1 MRFFRETHID
11 FMGKRRTWYTI
22 SIVVIVVGILA
33 IAFKGISLGIDF
45 LGGTEL
51 IVHFEQPIS
60 IGNIR
65 TALGTVGLGQSE
77 IKTFGSDQDIL
88 IRTAE
93 QAEGTAVTERITG
106 AIAAS
111 IPDNPFTI
119 LKEDKIG
126 PRIGK
131 ELRRDAVYAIIA
143 TLIAIMIYIGFRF
156 KFVYGL
162 MSVVALFHDVIV
174 TLGIIVLLDGI
185 SPMLNLEMTQNIVAA
200 FLTLVGFSIND
211 TVIVFDRIRENLK
224 IYRSDDLQTIINRS
238 INQTLSRTI
247 ITSGTVA
254 LVLII
259 LLLFGGEVNRGFALT
274 FLIGTI
280 SGTYS
285 SIYIASALVLD
296 WTHRKT
302 VKKMP

>member
-1 MRFFRETHID
+1 MRLFRETHID
-11 FMGKRRTWYTI
+11 FMGKRRTWYTV
-22 SIVVIVVGILA
+22 SLAVILVGLLA
-33 IAFKGISLGIDF
+33 IFTKGISLGIDF

-51 IVHFEQPIS
+51 IFQFQQPVS
-60 IGNIR
+60 IGDVR

-93 QAEGTAVTERITG
+93 QAEGTEITDRISG
-106 AIAAS
+106 AISAG
-111 IPDNPFTI
+111 IPDNAVTI

-156 KFVYGL
+156 KFAYGL
-162 MSVVALFHDVIV
+162 MSVVALFHDVLV
-174 TLGIIVLLDGI
+174 TLGTVVLLDGL
-185 SPMLNLEMTQNIVAA
+185 SPLLNLEMTQNMVAA
-200 FLTLVGFSIND
+200 FLTMIGFSIND

-224 IYRSDDLQTIINRS
+224 IYRSEELGTVINRS

-254 LVLII
+254 LVLLV
-259 LLLFGGEVNRGFALT
+259 LLFFGGEVNRGFAFT

-280 SGTYS
+280 TGTYS
-285 SIYIASALVLD
+285 SIYVASALVLD
-296 WTHRKT
+296 WTNRKARKT
-302 VKKMP
+302 S

>member
-1 MRFFRETHID
+1 
-11 FMGKRRTWYTI
+11 MGKRRTWYTI

>member
-1 MRFFRETHID
+1 
-11 FMGKRRTWYTI
+11 MGKRRIWYGV
-22 SIVVIVVGILA
+22 SIGVIA
-33 IAFKGISLGIDF
+33 IGLFAIVFKGISLGIDF

-51 IVHFEQPIS
+51 ILHFEQPAP
-60 IGNIR
+60 IGEIR
-65 TALGTVGLGQSE
+65 SALGTVGLGQSE

-93 QAEGTAVTERITG
+93 QGEGTAVADRIG
-106 AIAAS
+106 QAITTAF
-111 IPDNPFTI
+111 PNNPYTI

-131 ELRRDAVYAIIA
+131 ELRRDAIYAVIA
-143 TLIAIMIYIGFRF
+143 TMVAIMIYIGFRF

-162 MSVVALFHDVIV
+162 MSVVALFHDVVV
-174 TLGIIVLLDGI
+174 TLGIIVLLDGV
-185 SPMLNLEMTQNIVAA
+185 SPLLNLEMTQNVVAA

-224 IYRSDDLQTIINRS
+224 IYRSEDLTTIMNRS

-254 LVLII
+254 LVLVI
-259 LLLFGGEVNRGFALT
+259 LLIFGGEVNRGFAFT
-274 FLIGTI
+274 FLVGTI

-285 SIYIASALVLD
+285 SIYVASALVLD
-296 WTHRKT
+296 WTNRKAI
-302 VKKMP
+302 KKTP